1 MVALSILFP
10 LKVYTNVYTERVYQ
24 VSCTVPHS
32 EISPQH
38 TSACSELKRLSDPPE
53 VVIREYENHIR
64 ANVEVEERATWQ
76 ITALMKKR
84 YSQRRP
90 TDQRDLVNQARLKI
104 KTDVIRCEMK
114 NIEHETN
121 LAWQRHWNKCSVQ
134 YVSETTTCEGEN
146 EYLKHDYMI

>member
-10 LKVYTNVYTERVYQ
+10 RKVYTNVYTERVYQ

-64 ANVEVEERATWQ
+64 ANVEVEERAT
-76 ITALMKKR
+76 
-84 YSQRRP
+84 
-90 TDQRDLVNQARLKI
+90 
-104 KTDVIRCEMK
+104 
-114 NIEHETN
+114 
-121 LAWQRHWNKCSVQ
+121 
-134 YVSETTTCEGEN
+134 
-146 EYLKHDYMI
+146 